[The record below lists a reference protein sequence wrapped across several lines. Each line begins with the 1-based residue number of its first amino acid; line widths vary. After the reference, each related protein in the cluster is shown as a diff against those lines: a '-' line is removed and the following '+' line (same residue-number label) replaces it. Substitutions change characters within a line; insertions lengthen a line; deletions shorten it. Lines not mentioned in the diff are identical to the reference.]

1 MIPSMCIRQPNL
13 HTTGNWKCLN
23 PVLSVSW
30 EDSEKNLEVPNKK
43 GFLDFVRK
51 MVRWTPESRASPS
64 ELLEDPRLLGD
75 AEE

>member
-1 MIPSMCIRQPNL
+1 M

-23 PVLSVSW
+23 PILSVSW
-30 EDSEKNLEVPNKK
+30 EDSVSNLEVSNKK

-64 ELLEDPRLLGD
+64 ELLEDPWLLGD